1 MKGQSSSTLKGTLI
15 NTLAVELIK
24 IGTAVGAK
32 LLVRKL
38 QQQRYEQLPWWKK
51 VFTPYP
57 K

>member
-1 MKGQSSSTLKGTLI
+1 MKEQSSSTLKGTLI
-15 NTLAVELIK
+15 QTLSVELIK

-51 VFTPYP
+51 VFTSYP